1 MPTTPYAR
9 ILVSIDGAAS
19 TSGGVTCDPEAE
31 IQVSYESTIGWPAT
45 PVPYLEIYAYPD
57 GYDPGAGWTLESV
70 VQPAAVG
77 GTGDAWRYYG
87 ATPPPAFD
95 APTAAEWGKLGLM
108 LVVGG
113 GRKNG
118 TISGDMIDIATVI
131 SVLGPNGEH
140 DIMHREAK
148 QFGGWKKWVA
158 AYQFNMHLLGGI
170 IADLVASGGGATVT
184 LTAGAGLTGGGDTSA
199 NRTFAVAAADAS
211 ITVNADS
218 IEASGAFVAK
228 NISTTGTLTAG
239 AAGVTNSL
247 TGLLVEKYDAIG
259 ATDIVGIL
267 LKNSTALVST
277 GEQRPPLLG
286 WEGHGWN
293 TSAGGSDELDEIVFQ
308 PTLTAAAGGPKIEL
322 RPRYRRNSGAYG
334 GLGLYWTTQDP
345 GLFGLAAVVDT
356 LIIDASGNGVRFVG
370 DGNGGI
376 KKNSTHVMLTSGGSN
391 NVQIATNGTVRW
403 DLFSTGAI
411 EQSFDAAAMWRWQ
424 WGTAG
429 VNYTDRAKRAVTT
442 TSSTPENI
450 ITFAM
455 PDNCAAS
462 FEVKVYCYVIANP
475 AVRAYFHWH
484 GYVNRNGGA
493 PTLDQSGAI
502 AADKTV
508 GGWGGPPLIA
518 IAVGAPTTND
528 VSLQLTAPGTDPLR
542 WVVTKYELN
551 VCTTAA

>member
-1 MPTTPYAR
+1 MPTTPYAK

-19 TSGGVTCDPEAE
+19 TAGGVTCDPEAE

-77 GTGDAWRYYG
+77 GSGDAWRYYG

-118 TISGDMIDIATVI
+118 AISGDMIDTATVI

-199 NRTFAVAAADAS
+199 NRTFDIAAADAS
-211 ITVNADS
+211 ITVNANS
-218 IEASGAFVAK
+218 IEASGAFGAK

-239 AAGVTNSL
+239 AAGVTNTL
-247 TGLLVEKYDAIG
+247 TGLLVEQYDAIG

-267 LKNSTALVST
+267 LKNNTALVSS

-293 TSAGGSDELDEIVFQ
+293 SSAGGSDELDELVIQ
-308 PTLTAAAGGPKIEL
+308 PTLTAGAGGPKIEL

-334 GLGLYWTTQDP
+334 GLGGYWTTQDS
-345 GLFGLAAVVDT
+345 GLFGLAFVVGT
-356 LIIDASGNGVRFVG
+356 LIVDASGNGVRFIG
-370 DGNGGI
+370 DGNGGV

-391 NVQIATNGTVRW
+391 NVQLGTNGTTRL
-403 DLFSTGAI
+403 DIESTGKRTHT
-411 EQSFDAAAMWRWQ
+411 FDTAAYDRMQ
-424 WGTAG
+424 WVGTG
-429 VNYTDRAKRAVTT
+429 RYRQTSNCELTT
-442 TSSTPENI
+442 TDATVTQSTTI
-450 ITFAM
+450 KITP
-455 PDNCAAS
+455 PDAS
-462 FEVKVYCYVIANP
+462 TVAYEAVVSAYEVATGHRKHWF
-475 AVRAYFHWH
+475 VRGGGGRH
-484 GYVNRNGGA
+484 GGTSVV
-493 PTLDQSGAI
+493 D
-502 AADKTV
+502 D
-508 GGWGGPPLIA
+508 
-518 IAVGAPTTND
+518 TND
-528 VSLQLTAPGTDPLR
+528 V
-542 WVVTKYELN
+542 VTKTNDVATVPWRATVVVNASPDFTVEIQGE
-551 VCTTAA
+551 AAKTIKWGISWFADVHTP